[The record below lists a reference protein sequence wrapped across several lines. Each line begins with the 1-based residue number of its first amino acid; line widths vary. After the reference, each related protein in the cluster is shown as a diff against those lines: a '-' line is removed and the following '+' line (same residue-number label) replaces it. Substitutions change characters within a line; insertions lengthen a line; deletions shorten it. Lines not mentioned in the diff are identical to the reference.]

1 MTNNA
6 KGLALTSLG
15 VFIMS
20 LESLF
25 IKFTTISPFLFS
37 FYIGIFMFISMFST
51 FLFKPKEVL
60 KKALKTSLPFMIICA
75 ILMGVSNIFFITAVK
90 TTTVANVVI
99 IFSTAALFSALF
111 AYIFFREKMTK
122 NIIIASFF
130 MFIGLFIIFND
141 KLEIGSF
148 EGNIYAL
155 LCTALFATSF
165 VLLSRY
171 KEMDRVLLTAL
182 SGVSL
187 SIIAFFFC
195 DELLIDFK
203 TLMIVMIMGLLISP
217 ISRVLLGNG
226 AKYISASEVSLLM
239 IIETVMAPI
248 WVWIFLD
255 EVPSSYTF
263 IGGSIIVATLIINSL
278 YTLRKDTFL
287 TKKDDCNII
296 EQLKKR

>member
-111 AYIFFREKMTK
+111 AYLFFREKMTK

-141 KLEIGSF
+141 KLEIGSL

-165 VLLSRY
+165 VFS
-171 KEMDRVLLTAL
+171 KVSVPAQK
-182 SGVSL
+182 SL
-187 SIIAFFFC
+187 SSFSSQGISYGCRCLFFRQ
-195 DELLIDFK
+195 K
-203 TLMIVMIMGLLISP
+203 
-217 ISRVLLGNG
+217 
-226 AKYISASEVSLLM
+226 
-239 IIETVMAPI
+239 
-248 WVWIFLD
+248 
-255 EVPSSYTF
+255 
-263 IGGSIIVATLIINSL
+263 
-278 YTLRKDTFL
+278 
-287 TKKDDCNII
+287 
-296 EQLKKR
+296 

>member
-37 FYIGIFMFISMFST
+37 FYIGIFMFISMIST
-51 FLFKPKEVL
+51 FIFKEKAVL
-60 KKALKTSLPFMIICA
+60 KKALTTNLPMMIVCA
-75 ILMGVSNIFFITAVK
+75 ILMGTSNIFFITAVK

-111 AYIFFREKMTK
+111 AYLFYREKITK

-130 MFIGLFIIFND
+130 MFVGLFIIFND
-141 KLEIGSF
+141 KLEIGSI

-155 LCTALFATSF
+155 LCTAFFATSY
-165 VLLSRY
+165 VILSRY
-171 KEMDRVLLTAL
+171 KEMDRFILTAFSGLAL
-182 SGVSL
+182 SM
-187 SIIAFFFC
+187 IAFFFC
-195 DELLIDFK
+195 DDLAIDFK
-203 TLMIVMIMGLLISP
+203 TLAVVMIMGLLISP
-217 ISRVLLGNG
+217 ISRVFLGNG

-239 IIETVMAPI
+239 IIETIMAPV
-248 WVWIFLD
+248 WVWIFLN

-263 IGGSIIVATLIINSL
+263 IGGSIIVATLIVNSL
-278 YTLRKDTFL
+278 YTL
-287 TKKDDCNII
+287 KKV
-296 EQLKKR
+296 

>member
-37 FYIGIFMFISMFST
+37 FYIGIFMFISMIST
-51 FLFKPKEVL
+51 FLFKEKTVL
-60 KKALKTSLPFMIICA
+60 KKALNTNLLMLIVCA
-75 ILMGVSNIFFITAVK
+75 ILMGTSNIFFITAVK

-111 AYIFFREKMTK
+111 AYLFYREKITK
-122 NIIIASFF
+122 NIIVASFF
-130 MFIGLFIIFND
+130 MFVGLFIIFND
-141 KLEIGSF
+141 KLEIGSI

-155 LCTALFATSF
+155 LCTAFFATSY
-165 VLLSRY
+165 VILSRY
-171 KEMDRVLLTAL
+171 KEMDRFILTAFSGLAL
-182 SGVSL
+182 SM
-187 SIIAFFFC
+187 IAFFFC
-195 DELLIDFK
+195 DDLSIDFK
-203 TLMIVMIMGLLISP
+203 TLAVVMIMGLLISP
-217 ISRVLLGNG
+217 ISRVFLGNG

-239 IIETVMAPI
+239 IIETIMAPV
-248 WVWIFLD
+248 WVWIFLN

-263 IGGSIIVATLIINSL
+263 IGGSIIVATLIVNSL
-278 YTLRKDTFL
+278 YTL
-287 TKKDDCNII
+287 KKV
-296 EQLKKR
+296 

>member
-37 FYIGIFMFISMFST
+37 FYIGIFMFISMIST
-51 FLFKPKEVL
+51 FVFREKAVL
-60 KKALKTSLPFMIICA
+60 KKALNSSIPILIICA
-75 ILMGVSNIFFITAVK
+75 ILMGTSNIFFITAVK

-99 IFSTAALFSALF
+99 IFGTAALFSALF
-111 AYIFFREKMTK
+111 AYLFFKEKITI

-130 MFIGLFIIFND
+130 MFVGLFIIFND
-141 KLEIGSF
+141 ELEIGSLN
-148 EGNIYAL
+148 GNIYAL
-155 LCTALFATSF
+155 LCTALFAMSF

-171 KEMDRVLLTAL
+171 KQMNRVLLTAF
-182 SGVSL
+182 SGLVL

-195 DELLIDFK
+195 DDFSIDLK
-203 TLMIVMIMGLLISP
+203 TLAIVMTMGLLISP
-217 ISRVLLGNG
+217 ISRVLLGTG

-239 IIETVMAPI
+239 IIETIMAPV

-263 IGGSIIVATLIINSL
+263 IGGSIIVATLVANSL
-278 YTLRKDTFL
+278 YTL
-287 TKKDDCNII
+287 KK
-296 EQLKKR
+296 ESY

>member
-37 FYIGIFMFISMFST
+37 FYIGIFMFISMIST
-51 FLFKPKEVL
+51 FIFKEKAVL
-60 KKALKTSLPFMIICA
+60 KKALNTNLLMLIVCA
-75 ILMGVSNIFFITAVK
+75 ILMGTSNIFFITAVK

-111 AYIFFREKMTK
+111 AYLFYKEKITK

-130 MFIGLFIIFND
+130 MFVGLFIIFND
-141 KLEIGSF
+141 KLEIGSI

-155 LCTALFATSF
+155 FCTALFATSY

-171 KEMDRVLLTAL
+171 KDMNRVILTAF
-182 SGVSL
+182 SGLAL

-195 DELLIDFK
+195 DELAIDFK
-203 TLMIVMIMGLLISP
+203 TLTVVMIMGLLISP
-217 ISRVLLGNG
+217 ISRVLLGTG
-226 AKYISASEVSLLM
+226 AKYIRASEVSLLM
-239 IIETVMAPI
+239 IIETIMAPI
-248 WVWIFLD
+248 WVWIFLN

-263 IGGSIIVATLIINSL
+263 IGGSIIIATLIINSI
-278 YTLRKDTFL
+278 YTL
-287 TKKDDCNII
+287 KKEN
-296 EQLKKR
+296 

>member
-25 IKFTTISPFLFS
+25 IKFTTISPFIFS
-37 FYIGIFMFISMFST
+37 FYIGFFMFILMIST
-51 FLFKPKEVL
+51 FVFKEKAVL
-60 KKALKTSLPFMIICA
+60 KNAFNSSMLILIVCA
-75 ILMGVSNIFFITAVK
+75 ILMGTSNIFFITAIK

-99 IFSTAALFSALF
+99 IFGTAALFSALF
-111 AYIFFREKMTK
+111 AYIFFKEKITI

-130 MFIGLFIIFND
+130 MFVGLFVIFND
-141 KLEIGSF
+141 ELEVGSLD
-148 EGNIYAL
+148 GNIYAL
-155 LCTALFATSF
+155 LCTSLFAMSF

-171 KEMDRVLLTAL
+171 KQMDRVLLTAL
-182 SGVSL
+182 SGLVL

-195 DELLIDFK
+195 EDLAIDLK
-203 TLMIVMIMGLLISP
+203 TLAVVMTMGLLISP
-217 ISRVLLGNG
+217 ISRVLLGTG

-239 IIETVMAPI
+239 IIETIMAPV

-263 IGGSIIVATLIINSL
+263 IGGSIIVATLVANSL
-278 YTLRKDTFL
+278 YTL
-287 TKKDDCNII
+287 KK
-296 EQLKKR
+296 ESY

>member
-37 FYIGIFMFISMFST
+37 FYIGIFMFISMIST
-51 FLFKPKEVL
+51 FVFKEKAVL
-60 KKALKTSLPFMIICA
+60 KKAFNSSMLILIVCA
-75 ILMGVSNIFFITAVK
+75 ILMGTSNIFFITAIK

-99 IFSTAALFSALF
+99 IFGTAALFSALF
-111 AYIFFREKMTK
+111 AYIFFKEKITI

-130 MFIGLFIIFND
+130 MFVGLFVIFND
-141 KLEIGSF
+141 ELEVGSLD
-148 EGNIYAL
+148 GNIYAL
-155 LCTALFATSF
+155 LCTSLFAMSF

-171 KEMDRVLLTAL
+171 KQMDRVLLTAL
-182 SGVSL
+182 SGLVL

-195 DELLIDFK
+195 EDLAIDLK
-203 TLMIVMIMGLLISP
+203 TLAVVMTMGLLISP
-217 ISRVLLGNG
+217 ISRVLLGTG

-239 IIETVMAPI
+239 IIETIMAPI
-248 WVWIFLD
+248 WVWIFLN
-255 EVPSSYTF
+255 EVHSSYTF
-263 IGGSIIVATLIINSL
+263 IGGSIIVATLVANSL
-278 YTLRKDTFL
+278 YTLRK
-287 TKKDDCNII
+287 
-296 EQLKKR
+296 ES

>member
-25 IKFTTISPFLFS
+25 IKFTTVSPFLFS
-37 FYIGIFMFISMFST
+37 FYIGIFMFISMIST
-51 FLFKPKEVL
+51 FLFKEKAVL
-60 KKALKTSLPFMIICA
+60 KKALNTNLPMMIVCA
-75 ILMGVSNIFFITAVK
+75 ILMGTSNIFFITAVK

-111 AYIFFREKMTK
+111 AYLFYKEKITK

-130 MFIGLFIIFND
+130 MFVGLFIIFND
-141 KLEIGSF
+141 KLEIGSI

-155 LCTALFATSF
+155 LCTAFFATSY
-165 VLLSRY
+165 VILSRY
-171 KEMDRVLLTAL
+171 KEMDRFILTAFSGLAL
-182 SGVSL
+182 SM
-187 SIIAFFFC
+187 IAFFFC
-195 DELLIDFK
+195 DDLSIDFK
-203 TLMIVMIMGLLISP
+203 TLVIVMIMGLLISP
-217 ISRVLLGNG
+217 ISRVFLGNG

-239 IIETVMAPI
+239 IIETIMAPV
-248 WVWIFLD
+248 WVWIFLN

-263 IGGSIIVATLIINSL
+263 IGGSIIVATLIVNSL
-278 YTLRKDTFL
+278 YTL
-287 TKKDDCNII
+287 KKV
-296 EQLKKR
+296 

>member
-37 FYIGIFMFISMFST
+37 FYIGIFMFISMSISFIFNQKTQSMNI
-51 FLFKPKEVL
+51 KEIL
-60 KKALKTSLPFMIICA
+60 SKSPFILIVCA
-75 ILMGVSNIFFITAVK
+75 ILMGSSNIFFITAIK

-111 AYIFFREKMTK
+111 AYLFFREKITK
-122 NIIIASFF
+122 NIVIASLFI
-130 MFIGLFIIFND
+130 FIGLFIIFND
-141 KLEIGSF
+141 SLEMGRL

-165 VLLSRY
+165 VLLSKY
-171 KEMDRVLLTAL
+171 KEMNRVILTAF
-182 SGVSL
+182 SGLAL

-195 DELLIDFK
+195 DEFYIDFK
-203 TLMIVMIMGLLISP
+203 TLIIVMTMGLLISP
-217 ISRVLLGNG
+217 ISRVLLGTG
-226 AKYISASEVSLLM
+226 AKYINASEVSLLM
-239 IIETVMAPI
+239 IIETIMAPI

-255 EVPSSYTF
+255 EIPSSYTF
-263 IGGSIIVATLIINSL
+263 IGGSLIIITLIVNSL
-278 YTLRKDTFL
+278 YTL
-287 TKKDDCNII
+287 KK
-296 EQLKKR
+296 QS

>member
-1 MTNNA
+1 LTNNA

-37 FYIGIFMFISMFST
+37 FYIGIFMFISMIST
-51 FLFKPKEVL
+51 FLFKEKAVL
-60 KKALKTSLPFMIICA
+60 KKALNTNLPMMIVCA
-75 ILMGVSNIFFITAVK
+75 ILMGTSNIFFITAVK

-111 AYIFFREKMTK
+111 AYLFYKEKITK

-130 MFIGLFIIFND
+130 MFVGLFIIFND
-141 KLEIGSF
+141 KLEIGSI

-155 LCTALFATSF
+155 FCTALFATSY

-171 KEMDRVLLTAL
+171 KDMNRVILTAF
-182 SGVSL
+182 SGLAL

-195 DELLIDFK
+195 DELTIDFK
-203 TLMIVMIMGLLISP
+203 TLTVVMIMGLLISP
-217 ISRVLLGNG
+217 ISRVLLGTG
-226 AKYISASEVSLLM
+226 AKYIRASEVSLLM
-239 IIETVMAPI
+239 IIETIMAPI
-248 WVWIFLD
+248 WVWIFLN

-263 IGGSIIVATLIINSL
+263 IGGSIIIATLIINSI
-278 YTLRKDTFL
+278 YTL
-287 TKKDDCNII
+287 KKEN
-296 EQLKKR
+296 

>member
-37 FYIGIFMFISMFST
+37 FYIGIFMFISMIST
-51 FLFKPKEVL
+51 FVFKEKAVL
-60 KKALKTSLPFMIICA
+60 KKAFNSSMLILIVCA
-75 ILMGVSNIFFITAVK
+75 ILMGTSNIFFITAIK

-99 IFSTAALFSALF
+99 IFGTAALFSALF
-111 AYIFFREKMTK
+111 AYIFFKEKITI

-130 MFIGLFIIFND
+130 MFVGLFVIFND
-141 KLEIGSF
+141 ELEVGSLD
-148 EGNIYAL
+148 GNIYAL
-155 LCTALFATSF
+155 LCTSLFAMSF

-171 KEMDRVLLTAL
+171 KQMDMVLLTAL
-182 SGVSL
+182 SGLVL

-195 DELLIDFK
+195 EDLAIDLK
-203 TLMIVMIMGLLISP
+203 TLAVVMTMGLLISP
-217 ISRVLLGNG
+217 ISRVLLGTG

-239 IIETVMAPI
+239 IIETIMAPV

-263 IGGSIIVATLIINSL
+263 IGGSIIVATLVANSL
-278 YTLRKDTFL
+278 YTL
-287 TKKDDCNII
+287 KK
-296 EQLKKR
+296 EGY

>member
-1 MTNNA
+1 LTNNA

-37 FYIGIFMFISMFST
+37 FYIGIFMFISMIST
-51 FLFKPKEVL
+51 FVFKEKAVL
-60 KKALKTSLPFMIICA
+60 KKAFNSSMLILIVCA
-75 ILMGVSNIFFITAVK
+75 ILMGTSNIFFITAIK

-99 IFSTAALFSALF
+99 IFGTAALFSALF
-111 AYIFFREKMTK
+111 AYIFFKEKITI

-130 MFIGLFIIFND
+130 MFVGLFVIFND
-141 KLEIGSF
+141 ELEVGSLD
-148 EGNIYAL
+148 GNIYAL
-155 LCTALFATSF
+155 LCTSLFAMSF

-171 KEMDRVLLTAL
+171 KQMDRVLLTAL
-182 SGVSL
+182 SGLVL

-195 DELLIDFK
+195 EDLAIDLK
-203 TLMIVMIMGLLISP
+203 TLAVVMTMGLLISP
-217 ISRVLLGNG
+217 ISRVLLGTG
-226 AKYISASEVSLLM
+226 AKYISASEVTLLM
-239 IIETVMAPI
+239 IIETIMAPV

-263 IGGSIIVATLIINSL
+263 IGGSIIVATLVANSL
-278 YTLRKDTFL
+278 YTL
-287 TKKDDCNII
+287 KK
-296 EQLKKR
+296 ESY

>member
-37 FYIGIFMFISMFST
+37 FYIGIFMFISMIST
-51 FLFKPKEVL
+51 FIFKEKAVL
-60 KKALKTSLPFMIICA
+60 KKALTTNLPMMIVCA
-75 ILMGVSNIFFITAVK
+75 ILMGTSNIFFITAVK

-111 AYIFFREKMTK
+111 AYLFYKEKITK

-130 MFIGLFIIFND
+130 MFVGLFIIFND
-141 KLEIGSF
+141 KLEIGSI

-155 LCTALFATSF
+155 LCTAFFATSY
-165 VLLSRY
+165 VILSRY
-171 KEMDRVLLTAL
+171 KEMDRFILTAF
-182 SGVSL
+182 SGLAL

-195 DELLIDFK
+195 DELAIDFK
-203 TLMIVMIMGLLISP
+203 TLTVVMIMGLLISP
-217 ISRVLLGNG
+217 ISRVLLGTG
-226 AKYISASEVSLLM
+226 AKYIRASEVSLLM
-239 IIETVMAPI
+239 IIETIMAPI
-248 WVWIFLD
+248 WVWIFLN

-263 IGGSIIVATLIINSL
+263 IGGSIIIATLIINSI
-278 YTLRKDTFL
+278 YTL
-287 TKKDDCNII
+287 KKEN
-296 EQLKKR
+296 

>member
-37 FYIGIFMFISMFST
+37 FYIGIFMFISMIST
-51 FLFKPKEVL
+51 FIFKEKAVL
-60 KKALKTSLPFMIICA
+60 KKALTTNLPMMIVCA
-75 ILMGVSNIFFITAVK
+75 ILMGTSNIFFITAVK

-111 AYIFFREKMTK
+111 AYLFYREKITK
-122 NIIIASFF
+122 NIIVASFF
-130 MFIGLFIIFND
+130 MFVGLFIIFND
-141 KLEIGSF
+141 KLEIGSI

-155 LCTALFATSF
+155 LCTAFFATSY
-165 VLLSRY
+165 VILSRY
-171 KEMDRVLLTAL
+171 KDMDRFILTAFSGLAL
-182 SGVSL
+182 SM
-187 SIIAFFFC
+187 IAFFFC
-195 DELLIDFK
+195 DDLAIDFK
-203 TLMIVMIMGLLISP
+203 TLAVVMIMGLLISP
-217 ISRVLLGNG
+217 ISRVFLGNG

-239 IIETVMAPI
+239 IIETIMAPV
-248 WVWIFLD
+248 WVWIFLN

-263 IGGSIIVATLIINSL
+263 IGGSIIVATLIVNSL
-278 YTLRKDTFL
+278 YTL
-287 TKKDDCNII
+287 KKV
-296 EQLKKR
+296 

>member
-37 FYIGIFMFISMFST
+37 FYIGIFMFISMIST
-51 FLFKPKEVL
+51 FIFKEKAVL
-60 KKALKTSLPFMIICA
+60 KKALTTSFPMLIICA
-75 ILMGVSNIFFITAVK
+75 ILMGTSNIFFITAVK

-111 AYIFFREKMTK
+111 AYLFFREKITK
-122 NIIIASFF
+122 NIVIASLFI
-130 MFIGLFIIFND
+130 FIGLFIIFND
-141 KLEIGSF
+141 SLEMGSL

-165 VLLSRY
+165 VLLSKY
-171 KEMDRVLLTAL
+171 KEMNRVILTAF
-182 SGVSL
+182 SGLAL

-195 DELLIDFK
+195 DEFYIDFK
-203 TLMIVMIMGLLISP
+203 TLIIVMTMGLLISP
-217 ISRVLLGNG
+217 ISRVLLGTG
-226 AKYISASEVSLLM
+226 AKYINASEVSLLM
-239 IIETVMAPI
+239 IIETIMAPI

-255 EVPSSYTF
+255 EIPSSYTF
-263 IGGSIIVATLIINSL
+263 IGGSLIIITLIVNSL
-278 YTLRKDTFL
+278 YTL
-287 TKKDDCNII
+287 KK
-296 EQLKKR
+296 QS

>member
-37 FYIGIFMFISMFST
+37 FYIGIFMFISMIST
-51 FLFKPKEVL
+51 FIFKEKALL
-60 KKALKTSLPFMIICA
+60 KKALNTNLAMLIVCA
-75 ILMGVSNIFFITAVK
+75 ILMGTSNIFFITAVK

-111 AYIFFREKMTK
+111 AYLFYREKITK
-122 NIIIASFF
+122 NIIVASFF
-130 MFIGLFIIFND
+130 MFVGLFIIFND
-141 KLEIGSF
+141 KLEIGSI

-155 LCTALFATSF
+155 LCTAFFATSY
-165 VLLSRY
+165 VILSRY
-171 KEMDRVLLTAL
+171 KDMDRFILTAFSGLAL
-182 SGVSL
+182 SM
-187 SIIAFFFC
+187 IAFFFC
-195 DELLIDFK
+195 DDLSIDFK
-203 TLMIVMIMGLLISP
+203 TLAVVMIMGLLISP
-217 ISRVLLGNG
+217 ISRVFLGNG

-239 IIETVMAPI
+239 IIETIMAPV
-248 WVWIFLD
+248 WVWIFLN

-263 IGGSIIVATLIINSL
+263 IGGSIIVATLIVNSL
-278 YTLRKDTFL
+278 YTL
-287 TKKDDCNII
+287 KKV
-296 EQLKKR
+296 